1 MLLPSRRKWKKDAP
15 TNDDDGA
22 GDDDDD
28 DDDDNDGDMADT
40 EQQLL
45 DK

>member
-1 MLLPSRRKWKKDAP
+1 MLLPSHRKWKKEAP
-15 TNDDDGA
+15 TNDDDGT
-22 GDDDDD
+22 G

-40 EQQLL
+40 EQQLM

>member
-1 MLLPSRRKWKKDAP
+1 MLLPSHRKWKKEAP
-15 TNDDDGA
+15 TNDDDNDGA
-22 GDDDDD
+22 G

-40 EQQLL
+40 EQQLM